1 MKYITILL
9 VSVLLLSSCNKE
21 DRLERRFNYY
31 DHLSGT
37 TWVITRF
44 DNTLTNLSEEPNDT
58 LYFIDD
64 ITYRINNGTSRAYEL
79 RRNKDFSD
87 DRYDPTL
94 ELFECTTLGGDY
106 YGYPSFKNIEDG
118 ELNNILFDTPGD
130 NQVIVWMQKI

>member
-9 VSVLLLSSCNKE
+9 LSVILFGSCNKE

-64 ITYRINNGTSRAYEL
+64 ITYRITMEH
-79 RRNKDFSD
+79 
-87 DRYDPTL
+87 L
-94 ELFECTTLGGDY
+94 E
-106 YGYPSFKNIEDG
+106 PMN
-118 ELNNILFDTPGD
+118 
-130 NQVIVWMQKI
+130 